1 MLAEKFLL
9 LLETLLSRVVDD
21 KPPTVTSTPAAYPPN
36 PLTSAVT
43 GAFRAARRDENPVVS
58 LLRTQ

>member
-36 PLTSAVT
+36 PSA
-43 GAFRAARRDENPVVS
+43 AMQSRRPAAT
-58 LLRTQ
+58 LQG